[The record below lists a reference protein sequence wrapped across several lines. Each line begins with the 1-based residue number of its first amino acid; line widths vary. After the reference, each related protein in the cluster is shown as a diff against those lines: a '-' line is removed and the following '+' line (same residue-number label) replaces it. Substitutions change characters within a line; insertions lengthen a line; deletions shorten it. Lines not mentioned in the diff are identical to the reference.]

1 MAGGPPVPP
10 ATAPPGSAGV
20 VVVDYDPRWPRRPSR
35 SSGPRPGAVH
45 RDRAH
50 RLHRRPGAGGRT
62 RHRPDGGRPIAGG
75 CARPRAG
82 PGPHRLYAAR
92 ERDDRPAALCA
103 RTRRGAHAHPAR
115 RRLGRP
121 ARNQRLLR
129 DYLRAPRRR
138 RRATPGSSAGSRPPA
153 PCRAA
158 TPRPRPRSSRSRPT
172 APGASAACR
181 PDRCGRSDGEPGALG
196 VAVLPG
202 HVDGPRRRDHRRC
215 GGAVPVLTLTLRQGL
230 ASGT

>member
-92 ERDDRPAALCA
+92 ERDDRPASLCA

-121 ARNQRLLR
+121 ATS
-129 DYLRAPRRR
+129 A
-138 RRATPGSSAGSRPPA
+138 SSATTCAPPEEA
-153 PCRAA
+153 ARYAGLKRGIAAAGTVLGRYTEAKTALVQEPTDRARRERGL
-158 TPRPRPRSSRSRPT
+158 P
-172 APGASAACR
+172 PG
-181 PDRCGRSDGEPGALG
+181 
-196 VAVLPG
+196 
-202 HVDGPRRRDHRRC
+202 
-215 GGAVPVLTLTLRQGL
+215 PVWEK
-230 ASGT
+230 